1 VALQAHARDFWQ
13 SARVRA
19 SVRWMGNC
27 SGGRSHPDED
37 DGLGR
42 PSDYPSIVPIADSAG
57 SFNLRVPSPLPSDKS
72 RGQTPRTPKTP
83 KSQGSRK
90 TLAESSRCSSRAS
103 LVDWLSDVLPVGR
116 SFDPEAEPVTRE
128 RVDSEPATALEMA
141 SFAHRERMLQER
153 REALEREKAGADWL
167 GTIKERMPSM
177 SIAGRRRSQS
187 TVPRSR
193 GTTFT
198 GNQGEGVAQGG
209 AAAAG
214 ASLDEGS
221 ESLAVTGHL

>member
-1 VALQAHARDFWQ
+1 
-13 SARVRA
+13 
-19 SVRWMGNC
+19 M
-27 SGGRSHPDED
+27 
-37 DGLGR
+37 
-42 PSDYPSIVPIADSAG
+42 
-57 SFNLRVPSPLPSDKS
+57 
-72 RGQTPRTPKTP
+72 
-83 KSQGSRK
+83 
-90 TLAESSRCSSRAS
+90 
-103 LVDWLSDVLPVGR
+103 VDWLSDVLPVGR